1 MKKSRKYDT
10 SGLLEDQYE
19 PGSGRRVLKNFL
31 KIRRKRD
38 MDRIEAKEQL
48 RTIALLPK
56 IFAQSHRFTARDIC
70 DIHKLWLGPVYP
82 WAGYYR
88 QVNISKDNFSFAT
101 AAHLPEL
108 MANFERGPLKELT
121 PCLGQDSKQVAR
133 ALAVVH
139 AELVLIHP
147 FREGN
152 GRVARLL
159 SIVMGWQAQLPT
171 LDFGGIKGET
181 KREYFSAVRA
191 GVRSDYGPMTVIFES
206 VIERSIK
213 KNSD

>member
-19 PGSGRRVLKNFL
+19 PGSGRRVLKNLL

-38 MDRIEAKEQL
+38 IDRIEAKEQL
-48 RTIALLPK
+48 RTIALLPQ
-56 IFAQSHRFTARDIC
+56 IFGQSHRFTARDIC
-70 DIHKLWLGPVYP
+70 GIHKLWLGPVYP
-82 WAGYYR
+82 WAGHYR

-101 AAHLPEL
+101 AAHLPQL
-108 MANFERGPLKELT
+108 MANFERGPLRELT
-121 PCLGQDSKQVAR
+121 PCIGQDVKQVAR

-152 GRVARLL
+152 GRLARLL

-171 LDFGGIKGET
+171 LDFSGIKG
-181 KREYFSAVRA
+181 KKNKEYFSAVRA
-191 GVRSDYGPMTVIFES
+191 GVKSDYEPMTGIFES
-206 VIERSIK
+206 VIKRALST
-213 KNSD
+213 NSG